1 MKEMVIFSGAIVGD
15 GKRVE
20 CKVRAVKITLDGAP
34 DVPPA
39 FSEYRVLDSDMT
51 DKLPDGNSYE
61 IHLSNGERI
70 PVRRSAGQFLG
81 RL

>member
-1 MKEMVIFSGAIVGD
+1 MVVFSGTII
-15 GKRVE
+15 GKDQQVE
-20 CKVRAVKITLDGAP
+20 CKVRAVKTTLDGAP

-39 FSEYRVLDSDMT
+39 FSEYRVMDSNMT
-51 DKLPDGNSYE
+51 AGLPDGDNYE

-70 PVRRSAGQFLG
+70 PVRRENGQFLG